1 MTAYHEDLSWLREKK
16 NRSIYQKTFNQKGN
30 KMFQM

>member
-1 MTAYHEDLSWLREKK
+1 MRAYHEDLSWLKEK
-16 NRSIYQKTFNQKGN
+16 NRSMYQKTFRQKVN

>member
-1 MTAYHEDLSWLREKK
+1 MTAYHEDLSWLTEK
-16 NRSIYQKTFNQKGN
+16 NRSMHEKTFKQKVN

>member
-1 MTAYHEDLSWLREKK
+1 MTAYHEDLSWLTEE
-16 NRSIYQKTFNQKGN
+16 NRSINQKTFKQKGN

>member
-1 MTAYHEDLSWLREKK
+1 MTAYDEDLPCLTNE
-16 NRSIYQKTFNQKGN
+16 NRSIYKKTLQQKGN

>member
-1 MTAYHEDLSWLREKK
+1 MTAYHEDLSWLTEK
-16 NRSIYQKTFNQKGN
+16 NRSAYQKTFKQKRN